1 MNMKEL
7 IVALISFTLGYFTAV
22 TDAYAQ
28 TQYFYGPN
36 GNSAGTSFQSGN
48 TTYFYGPNGNSAG
61 TAFQSGNTTYY
72 YGAQGQSEGT
82 ASQYGNTTYYYG
94 PQGQPAGTV
103 MSPNA
108 PVRSPAPIYTPM
120 PSAPAYNSFFG
131 R

>member
-36 GNSAGTSFQSGN
+36 GQYQGQAMRSGN
-48 TTYFYGPNGNSAG
+48 TQYFYGPTGQYQGQAFRNGNS
-61 TAFQSGNTTYY
+61 TSL
-72 YGAQGQSEGT
+72 YGPTGQYQGQTFS
-82 ASQYGNTTYYYG
+82 NTPT
-94 PQGQPAGTV
+94 
-103 MSPNA
+103 A
-108 PVRSPAPIYTPM
+108 PVIIAPQQSLTPM
-120 PSAPAYNSFFG
+120 FDSVFG